1 MISDEVAQEL
11 KCSMHRH
18 LDELK
23 QSMLNISEQF
33 FKAAIK
39 AREER
44 ERNKAIGELLN
55 VITESCDESNCDNES
70 TIDDDG
76 YQWRL
81 TKHDYEQDDITQP
94 SSINVQE
101 SALDLVIPDLVHG
114 ADFIDV
120 SNPHG
125 DVIIDDDNSSIEGLI
140 DATNLPIVDMVIPH
154 EEAMVVDSILPIE
167 DAYIQETCDS
177 VQVELVSTIQQS
189 EVDIQPKEDSVSDVE
204 ILERV
209 EDKQVEKVM
218 HVDHVEFVIP
228 HKFQYD
234 LLVSNCF
241 FVLKFIQ
248 VDESKFGFVYVIFLL
263 LKFYKVRGRVIM
275 NKGFVMFSCGHGFSP
290 TNLHAMVR
298 GRIIFQEGGNDMIR
312 ASKEWTNDYGAC
324 LSGDDNDLKT
334 KTSLI
339 LQSQESQQ
347 VKVKVNIIIK
357 AQRSRKVNPRPSQWS
372 RVELNLILRVGLL
385 IHNSKSNWKVKI
397 GFTEYIRFFGP

>member
-81 TKHDYEQDDITQP
+81 TKRDYEQDDVIQP

-101 SALDLVIPDLVHG
+101 SALDLVILDLVNG
-114 ADFIDV
+114 ADLIDV

-125 DVIIDDDNSSIEGLI
+125 DVIVDDANSSIEGLI

-154 EEAMVVDSILPIE
+154 EEAMVIDSVLPIE
-167 DAYIQETCDS
+167 VAYIQETCDS

-189 EVDIQPKEDSVSDVE
+189 EVDIQPKEVLVSDVVE
-204 ILERV
+204 ISERV
-209 EDKQVEKVM
+209 EDKQAELVV
-218 HVDHVEFVIP
+218 HVDHMEFVIP
-228 HKFQYD
+228 HKFQSD

-241 FVLKFIQ
+241 FVLQFSVVDVKLIFFVHLLFI
-248 VDESKFGFVYVIFLL
+248 V
-263 LKFYKVRGRVIM
+263 LKFYKTRGRIFM
-275 NKGFVMFSCGHGFSP
+275 NKGFVMISCGHGFSP
-290 TNLHAMVR
+290 TNLHAMIR
-298 GRIIFQEGGNDMIR
+298 GRIIFQEGGDDMILG
-312 ASKEWTNDYGAC
+312 SKEWTNDYGEC
-324 LSGDDNDLKT
+324 LSDDDNDLKA
-334 KTSLI
+334 KTSLF
-339 LQSQESQQ
+339 QQ
-347 VKVKVNIIIK
+347 VNK
-357 AQRSRKVNPRPSQWS
+357 
-372 RVELNLILRVGLL
+372 
-385 IHNSKSNWKVKI
+385 SKSKSTK
-397 GFTEYIRFFGP
+397 